1 MIDNLE
7 VAILSKVN
15 ALAERHGLKP
25 YDFVATFHHDA
36 DTDKSQL
43 AFEVPAS
50 GNQLREDRFARMLK
64 VLGVTEGELS
74 GTTAH
79 IIEALDHALENAPRR
94 PGL

>member
-1 MIDNLE
+1 MPKEVRATRASIQPNL
-7 VAILSKVN
+7 N
-15 ALAERHGLKP
+15 
-25 YDFVATFHHDA
+25 DFVATFQGDA
-36 DTDKSQL
+36 KKSPL